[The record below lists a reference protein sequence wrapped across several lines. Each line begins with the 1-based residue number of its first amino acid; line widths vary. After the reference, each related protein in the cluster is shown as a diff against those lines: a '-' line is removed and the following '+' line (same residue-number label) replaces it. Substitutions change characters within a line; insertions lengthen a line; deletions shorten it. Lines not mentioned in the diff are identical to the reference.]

1 LSAGHARALL
11 GADDA
16 GALARQVVKRGLNVR
31 QTERLVKATRTDGK
45 RRPRTAEKD
54 TDTLALERDL
64 SNLLGL
70 AVEVKLR
77 AEGGALILHYRSLD
91 QLDDILHRLS
101 HGSRG
106 GLSDVTGEFQAS
118 RENPVSEE
126 GQPGNSEATGAIIS
140 GYFPDN
146 EPSG

>member
-1 LSAGHARALL
+1 
-11 GADDA
+11 
-16 GALARQVVKRGLNVR
+16 V
-31 QTERLVKATRTDGK
+31 
-45 RRPRTAEKD
+45 EKD

-106 GLSDVTGEFQAS
+106 GLSDVAGEFQPFQ
-118 RENPVSEE
+118 ENPVSEE
-126 GQPGNSEATGAIIS
+126 GQPGNTEGTGAIIS
-140 GYFPDN
+140 RYFPGN
-146 EPSG
+146 EPSE